1 MWCFLICCI
10 KWFFK
15 TYSVFLFN
23 FFSRRFIYLSS
34 PSFKLVLTIFH
45 NKLLKEKLWS
55 RMEWSHKT
63 KKPMKQNSISA
74 AFKKPTLS
82 PVILRKKHRTRFA
95 PCVSSVFPGSGSPPM
110 RMVEL
115 PHASCLPSC
124 WVWKSAHLHII
135 RRVRLED
142 SKVLKSQ
149 MVMPLSVPLVQNLQ
163 QSWLSTSEIETWVML
178 FWCSVSRAVFRSSI
192 TACLSILRWMLC
204 LGMSSLATKVK
215 QLWLF

>member
-1 MWCFLICCI
+1 MTVGFKVLMWCFLICCI

-82 PVILRKKHRTRFA
+82 PVILRKNTEQGLRRVCLQCFLAVAVLRCEWWSCPTHPVCPHA
-95 PCVSSVFPGSGSPPM
+95 GSGSLLIFILS
-110 RMVEL
+110 EG
-115 PHASCLPSC
+115 SG
-124 WVWKSAHLHII
+124 WK
-135 RRVRLED
+135 
-142 SKVLKSQ
+142 
-149 MVMPLSVPLVQNLQ
+149 
-163 QSWLSTSEIETWVML
+163 
-178 FWCSVSRAVFRSSI
+178 
-192 TACLSILRWMLC
+192 ILR
-204 LGMSSLATKVK
+204 S
-215 QLWLF
+215 

>member
-15 TYSVFLFN
+15 TYSVFLLN
-23 FFSRRFIYLSS
+23 FFSRRFIYLPS

-82 PVILRKKHRTRFA
+82 LVILTQNTEQGLRRVCLQCFLAVALLRCKWW
-95 PCVSSVFPGSGSPPM
+95 
-110 RMVEL
+110 
-115 PHASCLPSC
+115 SCPTHPA
-124 WVWKSAHLHII
+124 WKSAHLHII
-135 RRVRLED
+135 WRVRLED

-149 MVMPLSVPLVQNLQ
+149 MVMPLSMPLVQNLQ
-163 QSWLSTSEIETWVML
+163 QSWLSTS
-178 FWCSVSRAVFRSSI
+178 
-192 TACLSILRWMLC
+192 
-204 LGMSSLATKVK
+204 
-215 QLWLF
+215 